1 MKDVPLHVV
10 RKANFTLQPDPA
22 GTWKITAYDMV
33 VVRDGAGLSPT
44 TTSAPAATTGA
55 AK

>member
-1 MKDVPLHVV
+1 MKGDPLHVI
-10 RKANFTLQPDPA
+10 RNANFTLQPDAA
-22 GTWKITAYDMV
+22 GAWKITAYDMV